1 MHETLRLLGLHGI
14 IPVVAIDN
22 AAHAVPLA
30 RALENGGLHCIEI
43 TFRTAAA
50 ADAIAAIAR
59 ECPTMLAGAGTVL
72 TVDQVRAAQDNGA
85 RYIVSP
91 GLNKKVVEHCLKAG
105 LPVTPGVATPSD
117 VEAALDLGLE
127 VVKFFPAEAA
137 GGVKFLTAL
146 SAPYRQV
153 RFIPTGGIDEKNLLS
168 YLRLPRVHACGGSWM
183 VKPEMINAGKFDEI
197 RAITATAVSTMLGF
211 ELRHVGINAPD
222 GDSAL
227 AQSTLLADLLHLPL
241 KQGNSS
247 HFVGTGLE
255 FIKGKGRGDNGHIAI
270 GTNFIDRAV
279 AALERRG
286 ARMIPESRVEKDG
299 RLQAIYLDMD
309 VAGFALHLVQV

>member
-1 MHETLRLLGLHGI
+1 MDETLRTLGLYGI

-22 AAHAVPLA
+22 ADHAVPLA
-30 RALENGGLHCIEI
+30 RALEEGGLHCIEI

-50 ADAIAAIAR
+50 AAAIAAISR
-59 ECPTMLAGAGTVL
+59 SCPTMLTGAGTVL
-72 TVDQVRAAQDNGA
+72 TVDQARAAQESGA
-85 RYIVSP
+85 KYIVSP
-91 GLNKKVVEHCLKAG
+91 GLNRKVVEHCLKVG
-105 LPVTPGVATPSD
+105 LPITPGVATPSD

-197 RAITATAVSTMLGF
+197 RAITTTAVNTMLGF
-211 ELRHVGINAPD
+211 ELRHVGINTAD
-222 GDSAL
+222 ADSAL
-227 AQSTLLADLLHLPL
+227 AQATALTDLLHLPL

-255 FIKGKGRGDNGHIAI
+255 FVKGKGRGNNGHIAI

-279 AALERRG
+279 AHLERRG
-286 ARMIPESRVEKDG
+286 ARMIPESKVEKDG
-299 RLQAIYLDMD
+299 RLQAIYLEMD